1 MPPDHPAHHHLDFR
15 FVDTLPAQA
24 VAGGRLVI
32 GLAAVP
38 GCPTLLW
45 IPGAFHGAWCY
56 AHYLR
61 FFAARGVACAALD
74 LPGHGGLPQTGD
86 FARTTVADLA
96 ACVMAA
102 CDRIGGPVIVAGHSM
117 GALPALLCAAN
128 RPVAAVV
135 LMAPSPPAN
144 LPGAQ
149 ALPAVPAGHLV
160 APPDLHE
167 IGLRF
172 LAAPGMPDEAAVVA
186 RRLCAESPEIIND
199 RYRLR
204 VPVNPARIQAPG
216 LCVEAGRD
224 TPERHP
230 PGQDRAVAAL
240 FGFDYLR
247 LPRQPHCMMYAPDWQ
262 QSAQAILDWSLHL

>member
-1 MPPDHPAHHHLDFR
+1 MSPDHALHHLDFD
-15 FVDTLPAQA
+15 FVDTLSAQP
-24 VAGGRLVI
+24 VAGGRMVT
-32 GLAAVP
+32 GLAGTP
-38 GCPTLLW
+38 GRPTLLW
-45 IPGAFHGAWCY
+45 VPGAFHGAWCY

-74 LPGHGGLPQTGD
+74 LPGHGGLPQTAD

-102 CDRIGGPVIVAGHSM
+102 CDRLCGPVIVAGHSM
-117 GALPALLCAAN
+117 GALPALLCAAG
-128 RPVAAVV
+128 RPVAGVV

-144 LPGAQ
+144 LAGAR
-149 ALPAVPAGHLV
+149 ALPAVPAGLPV
-160 APPDLHE
+160 APPNLLE

-172 LAAPGMPDEAAVVA
+172 LAEPGMPDEAARVA
-186 RRLCAESPEIIND
+186 RRLCAESPEVIND

-204 VPVNPARIQAPG
+204 VPVDPARIQAPG
-216 LCVEAGRD
+216 LCLEAGQD

-240 FGFDYLR
+240 FGFDYLL
-247 LPRQPHCMMYAPDWQ
+247 LPGQPHCMMYARGWQ
-262 QSAQAILDWSLHL
+262 QSAQAILDWTLHL